1 MQARL
6 THLSLSSPRI
16 ASFERLLVLAD
27 LHQQARAGDAARYLA
42 KEPTAILI
50 PGDWIEVSDK
60 REKGRKE
67 TLALLGELAS
77 ACPVYY
83 SLGNHEAGAR
93 GNRPP
98 DENAAAALSPR
109 TVALCETLTSLGVT
123 VLCDRYVR
131 HGSLCI
137 GGLTSAGGR
146 RLDTSWLDGLA
157 REDGYRLLLCHH
169 PEYYD
174 RYVRPYALDLTV
186 GGHAHG
192 GQWKLFGR
200 GLYAPGQ
207 GILPRYTDGFYDGGR
222 LLVSRGLSERWPVP
236 RLFNPKEA
244 ILLELH
250 PE

>member
-1 MQARL
+1 MNARL
-6 THLSLSSPRI
+6 TRLSLSSPRVV
-16 ASFERLLVLAD
+16 SGERLLILAD

-42 KEPTAILI
+42 LEPTAILI
-50 PGDWIEVSDK
+50 PGDWVEISDG
-60 REKGRKE
+60 REKGRRE
-67 TLALLGELAS
+67 TLALLCELAS

-83 SLGNHEAGAR
+83 SLGNHETGAR

-98 DENAAAALSPR
+98 DEKGATSLLSR
-109 TVALCETLTSLGVT
+109 TVALCERLTDLGVT
-123 VLCDRYVR
+123 VLLDRYVR

-137 GGLTSAGGR
+137 GGLSSAGGR
-146 RLDTSWLDGLA
+146 RLNTAWLDDLA

-174 RYVRPYALDLTV
+174 TYVRPRALDLTV

-192 GQWKLFGR
+192 GQWRLFGR

-207 GILPRYTDGFYDGGR
+207 GLLPRYTAGLYDGGR
-222 LLVSRGLSERWPVP
+222 LLVSRGLSDRWPVP
-236 RLFNPKEA
+236 RLLNPKEA
-244 ILLELH
+244 ILLELY